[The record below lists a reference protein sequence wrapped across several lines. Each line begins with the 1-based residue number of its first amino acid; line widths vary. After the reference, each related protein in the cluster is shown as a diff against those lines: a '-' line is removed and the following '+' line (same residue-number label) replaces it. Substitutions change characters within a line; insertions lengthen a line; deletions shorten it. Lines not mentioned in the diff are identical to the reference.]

1 MKIILFLL
9 LFVFSFNAFSADNL
23 SSLKGNFDTLNQLFL
38 NELNDSF
45 KSEFEDL
52 VSDFDYDVIT
62 VNTKYSKN
70 KYEATY
76 TFSSKFKSD
85 ITKLSKEGNE
95 NDLKIIKELF
105 SNNFATISL
114 EEKNNKFYLTLTEA
128 TDSDPFVVDGSY
140 REMKEGLE
148 TLIETF

>member
-1 MKIILFLL
+1 MKKILFLL

-38 NELNDSF
+38 DELNESF
-45 KSEFEDL
+45 KSEFDDL
-52 VSDFDYDVIT
+52 VSDFNYDIIT

-76 TFSSKFKSD
+76 NFSSKFKSD
-85 ITKLSKEGNE
+85 ITKSSKKESNY
-95 NDLKIIKELF
+95 DLEVIEELF
-105 SNNFATISL
+105 SKNFATISL
-114 EEKNNKFYLTLTEA
+114 EEKNNKFYLTLIEA
-128 TDSDPFVVDGSY
+128 TDSEPFVVDGSY
-140 REMKEGLE
+140 SEMKEGLE

>member
-1 MKIILFLL
+1 MKKILFLL

-45 KSEFEDL
+45 KSEFDDL
-52 VSDFDYDVIT
+52 VSDFDYDIIT

-85 ITKLSKEGNE
+85 INKLSKEA
-95 NDLKIIKELF
+95 NDYDLEIIEELLSGFVRNLK
-105 SNNFATISL
+105 
-114 EEKNNKFYLTLTEA
+114 LT
-128 TDSDPFVVDGSY
+128 VV
-140 REMKEGLE
+140 
-148 TLIETF
+148 

>member
-1 MKIILFLL
+1 MY
-9 LFVFSFNAFSADNL
+9 FSSNLSNNNFNAFSANNL

-38 NELNDSF
+38 DELNESF
-45 KSEFEDL
+45 KSEFDDL
-52 VSDFDYDVIT
+52 VSDFNYDIIT

-85 ITKLSKEGNE
+85 ITKLSKEE
-95 NDLKIIKELF
+95 SDYDLEIIEELF
-105 SNNFATISL
+105 SKNFATISL

-128 TDSDPFVVDGSY
+128 TDSEPFVVDGSY
-140 REMKEGLE
+140 SEMKEGLE